1 MQANQ
6 GLPFAAGNSAPTG
19 LGTNRREEKR
29 LQVVVPVKVF
39 PDTGSFESQVCCTYE
54 ISTLGARLTALPTLK
69 EVGQVI
75 FLQRQ
80 NRRAKYRV
88 IWIGAPETSQ
98 AGQVGVENLE
108 PANMIWE
115 SEIKSRISWSR

>member
-6 GLPFAAGNSAPTG
+6 SLPFAASSSPTG
-19 LGTNRREEKR
+19 LGSNRREERR

-39 PDTGSFESQVCCTYE
+39 PDTASFESLACCTYE
-54 ISTLGARLTALPTLK
+54 VSTLGARLAALPALK

-88 IWIGAPETSQ
+88 TWIGAPDTSQ

-108 PANMIWE
+108 PGNMIWE
-115 SEIKSRISWSR
+115 NEIKSRISWNR